1 MRTELNARVR
11 SQTKLISIHLI
22 SAAVVVKSTRRLRVM
37 RERGHIQIGY
47 PSPHLSEYF
56 AEYVSLQ
63 ILMLFCIASPL
74 VFALWLLRGGS
85 RPTVA
90 SHWRVVEAQLL

>member
-1 MRTELNARVR
+1 VR

-22 SAAVVVKSTRRLRVM
+22 YAAVVVKSTRGLRVM

-56 AEYVSLQ
+56 AEYDSLQ
-63 ILMLFCIASPL
+63 ILMLFCIASPACFRSL
-74 VFALWLLRGGS
+74 ASSRGFTADGRITLARSGGS
-85 RPTVA
+85 TV
-90 SHWRVVEAQLL
+90 V